1 MTTDL
6 VRTRI
11 NVVVRDEV
19 IVRIDGF
26 VLTPRPTA
34 VATVVNRW
42 YPSAIGFGT
51 PKTISRAVVAL
62 HKKHLGRGP
71 DRAKTYLHDDC
82 ALVLMYEGHTRSEH
96 TLFAR
101 GEEKSVAQQRVRSS
115 DAIHREL
122 IESRGGGDR
131 AQGDRVH
138 EQQSAEPSLL
148 SHVFVLDP
156 TDLFDAAGPA
166 EQ

>member
-1 MTTDL
+1 M
-6 VRTRI
+6 V
-11 NVVVRDEV
+11 
-19 IVRIDGF
+19 
-26 VLTPRPTA
+26 TPP
-34 VATVVNRW
+34 
-42 YPSAIGFGT
+42 AIGFGT

-82 ALVLMYEGHTRSEH
+82 ALVLMYEGHTRSDH
-96 TLFAR
+96 TLFA
-101 GEEKSVAQQRVRSS
+101 GGGEKSVTQQRVRSS

-122 IESRGGGDR
+122 IEIIEAETGRKVIGYMSSS
-131 AQGDRVH
+131 
-138 EQQSAEPSLL
+138 QQEPSLL